1 MKTLALATAVL
12 AVVSIGCSN
21 ARQQQQQAET
31 AQKQA
36 ESAQKSADQVQQG
49 AEAMA
54 KGFADLAKSLNGAGG
69 DAAAKPVDPVSFKDL
84 EALLP
89 ELPGWERDKP
99 SGERMTAPVT
109 YAEASVSYKKGD
121 SEITAKITDSAF
133 NQVLVAPLAMML
145 AANYSHETDSGY
157 EKGIKVGDL
166 PGFEKFD
173 KDAKSGD
180 VTVVVNKRFI
190 VEIEGRQIDDVSV
203 LHTALD
209 RMDLKK
215 LSDLK

>member
-1 MKTLALATAVL
+1 MKTLAITAALL
-12 AVVSIGCSN
+12 AVVSIGCGK
-21 ARQQQQQAET
+21 AQQQQADT
-31 AQKQA
+31 
-36 ESAQKSADQVQQG
+36 AQKSADQAQQG
-49 AEAMA
+49 AEAVA
-54 KGFADLAKSLNGAGG
+54 KGFADLAKSINGAAG
-69 DAAAKPVDPVSFKDL
+69 DADTKPVDPVSFKDL

-109 YAEASVSYKKGD
+109 YAEASVNYTKGD
-121 SEITAKITDSAF
+121 ANISAKITDSAF

-157 EKGIKVGDL
+157 EKGIKVGDM

-173 KDAKSGD
+173 KDDKSGD
-180 VTVVVNKRFI
+180 LTVVVNKRFI
-190 VEIEGRQIDDVSV
+190 VEIEGHQIDDVAV

-209 RMDLKK
+209 RMDLKT
-215 LSDLK
+215 LAALK